1 MGGLGGLGQE
11 WKSSHCTSD
20 YTILISE
27 PYEFITYPK
36 KTNKYDVRKSASTAG
51 AFYPWKC
58 S

>member
-20 YTILISE
+20 YAILISE

-36 KTNKYDVRKSASTAG
+36 KQINMM
-51 AFYPWKC
+51 
-58 S
+58 